1 MAGHSKWAN
10 IKHRKGAQDKK
21 RGKVFTKLIREITV
35 AAKLGG
41 SDVNANPRLRI
52 ATDKARA
59 ESVPKETIERAV
71 KRGAGELEGVDYEEI
86 RYEGY
91 GPGGAAVMVD
101 CLTDNKNR
109 SVADV
114 RHAFTKYGGNLGS
127 DGSVAFLFTHCGV
140 ISFAAGADEDAIME
154 AALDAGAEDVVSADD
169 GFVDV
174 ITNVQDFEAV
184 RDALTAAGLSPESA
198 DVTMRPSTT
207 AQLDEGQAA
216 TMLKMLD
223 AFEEIDDVQDVHTN
237 ADISDEILE
246 ILNG

>member
-1 MAGHSKWAN
+1 
-10 IKHRKGAQDKK
+10 
-21 RGKVFTKLIREITV
+21 
-35 AAKLGG
+35 
-41 SDVNANPRLRI
+41 
-52 ATDKARA
+52 
-59 ESVPKETIERAV
+59 
-71 KRGAGELEGVDYEEI
+71 
-86 RYEGY
+86 
-91 GPGGAAVMVD
+91 MVD

-140 ISFAAGADEDAIME
+140 ISFAAGADEDEDAIME

-184 RDALTAAGLSPESA
+184 RDALTAVGLSPESA

-223 AFEEIDDVQDVHTN
+223 AFEEIDDVQEVHTN

>member
-35 AAKLGG
+35 AAKLAG

-59 ESVPKETIERAV
+59 ESVPKDTIEKAV
-71 KRGAGELEGVDYEEI
+71 KRGAGELDGVDYEEI

-91 GPGGAAVMVD
+91 GPGGAAVMVV

-114 RHAFTKYGGNLGS
+114 RHAFSKFGGNLGS
-127 DGSVAFLFTHCGV
+127 DGSVSFLFTHCGV
-140 ISFAAGADEDAIME
+140 VSFDSGADEDAIME
-154 AALDAGAEDVVSADD
+154 AALDAGAEDVVVGDD

-174 ITNVQDFEAV
+174 ISSVQSFETV
-184 RDALTAAGLSPESA
+184 RDALMAAGLSPDSA
-198 DVTMRPSTT
+198 DVTMRPSTS
-207 AQLDEGQAA
+207 AELDESQAA

-237 ADISDEILE
+237 ADISVEILE

>member
-1 MAGHSKWAN
+1 
-10 IKHRKGAQDKK
+10 
-21 RGKVFTKLIREITV
+21 
-35 AAKLGG
+35 
-41 SDVNANPRLRI
+41 
-52 ATDKARA
+52 
-59 ESVPKETIERAV
+59 
-71 KRGAGELEGVDYEEI
+71 
-86 RYEGY
+86 
-91 GPGGAAVMVD
+91 
-101 CLTDNKNR
+101 
-109 SVADV
+109 
-114 RHAFTKYGGNLGS
+114 
-127 DGSVAFLFTHCGV
+127 
-140 ISFAAGADEDAIME
+140 ME

-169 GFVDV
+169 GFIDV

-207 AQLDEGQAA
+207 AQLDEEQAA